1 VFGDITVADGISP
14 KSGADI
20 DAANDDTLG
29 ASSRALEPAAPHGV
43 VVLRDQLWLTDPTSS
58 VRCGILRLRQ
68 VIGCLSLKLENA
80 NMNKQ
85 ELIDA
90 VASEVGIAK
99 SAAAETIDAF
109 LATVTNA
116 VVKGDPVQL
125 IGFGSFSTGARAAR
139 AGRNPKTGEALQIAA
154 SKTVKFTAGKAF
166 KDAVNQ

>member
-1 VFGDITVADGISP
+1 
-14 KSGADI
+14 
-20 DAANDDTLG
+20 
-29 ASSRALEPAAPHGV
+29 
-43 VVLRDQLWLTDPTSS
+43 
-58 VRCGILRLRQ
+58 
-68 VIGCLSLKLENA
+68 
-80 NMNKQ
+80 MNKQ

-99 SAAAETIDAF
+99 STAAETIDAF

-116 VVKGDPVQL
+116 VVKGDDPVQL
-125 IGFGSFSTGARAAR
+125 IGLGSFGTGARVAR